1 MLRKTGQA
9 RNRQRFIPFNGGVL
23 LMPRRGYTVP
33 PVSGSSVPD
42 FCKVFGTLYS
52 IWAQEHGFGEDVKV
66 IFEPVPPGEKPREG
80 AYVIRPTHDV
90 RGEDHGMPPR

>member
-1 MLRKTGQA
+1 
-9 RNRQRFIPFNGGVL
+9 
-23 LMPRRGYTVP
+23 MPRRGYTVP

-66 IFEPVPPGEKPREG
+66 IFEPVPPGERPREG

-90 RGEDHGMPPR
+90 RGEDHPSKAGRRSGTSCPARKELSQ

>member
-1 MLRKTGQA
+1 
-9 RNRQRFIPFNGGVL
+9 
-23 LMPRRGYTVP
+23 MPRRGYTVP

-80 AYVIRPTHDV
+80 AYVIRPTHGV
-90 RGEDHGMPPR
+90 RGEDHGMPPRYFNPHSPQGE

>member
-1 MLRKTGQA
+1 
-9 RNRQRFIPFNGGVL
+9 
-23 LMPRRGYTVP
+23 MPRRGYTVP

-80 AYVIRPTHDV
+80 ALRKNNGPSKAGRRSGTSSPA
-90 RGEDHGMPPR
+90 RKELSQ